1 MVKHWYVTAKHKWW
15 VFWFLLKTCWA
26 LFKRGIVHD
35 ASKFS
40 KGEAPIFAEVNA
52 KLKSTEYG
60 SPEYYAQL
68 DKLQSALD
76 HHYAHNSHHPEHY
89 EEGLSEMSLL
99 DVIEMLCDWK
109 AAGMRHEDASTE
121 KSIQHNQ
128 GRFDYDEAMA
138 DKYRQFYTEIK

>member
-1 MVKHWYVTAKHKWW
+1 
-15 VFWFLLKTCWA
+15 
-26 LFKRGIVHD
+26 
-35 ASKFS
+35 
-40 KGEAPIFAEVNA
+40 
-52 KLKSTEYG
+52 
-60 SPEYYAQL
+60 
-68 DKLQSALD
+68 
-76 HHYAHNSHHPEHY
+76 
-89 EEGLSEMSLL
+89 MSLL